1 VSFSAKV
8 GNKKYAILWVFFS
21 LCPHHVLRTLYYF
34 NLLFSIKNSLWHLY
48 YFKAPN
54 PLIFSVVNSLQ
65 FMVIGS
71 SILVNLNRAFHCCL
85 WKVSEYYK
93 FITWNLC
100 HNAKT
105 FDITRS
111 LYITRFILYC
121 FVHSDITKFYF
132 VLLGQG
138 FGQQLLHQYVIYV
151 IQI

>member
-1 VSFSAKV
+1 
-8 GNKKYAILWVFFS
+8 
-21 LCPHHVLRTLYYF
+21 
-34 NLLFSIKNSLWHLY
+34 
-48 YFKAPN
+48 
-54 PLIFSVVNSLQ
+54 
-65 FMVIGS
+65 MVIGS

-111 LYITRFILYC
+111 LYITKFILYC
-121 FVHSDITKFYF
+121 FFHSDITKFYF